1 MIGYIINSNDLAQT
15 LKRNLTLFQ
24 TIKVAYDAAI
34 INAGKEA
41 VRLIKQRV
49 QQRGESAEGT
59 KLVTGSRTPIGAYGQ
74 RQGLARQARGLQT
87 RYQDL
92 TFTGEMM
99 RDFNLVSLRNKL
111 LEVGF
116 QDSLQADKMEEVEAL
131 HGVDIMTVS
140 DEEEE
145 AAVLKLEEGVI
156 GILDKLF
163 S

>member
-1 MIGYIINSNDLAQT
+1 
-15 LKRNLTLFQ
+15 
-24 TIKVAYDAAI
+24 
-34 INAGKEA
+34 
-41 VRLIKQRV
+41 
-49 QQRGESAEGT
+49 
-59 KLVTGSRTPIGAYGQ
+59 
-74 RQGLARQARGLQT
+74 
-87 RYQDL
+87 
-92 TFTGEMM
+92 MM

-116 QDSLQADKMEEVEAL
+116 QDSGQADKMEEVEAL

>member
-1 MIGYIINSNDLAQT
+1 
-15 LKRNLTLFQ
+15 
-24 TIKVAYDAAI
+24 
-34 INAGKEA
+34 
-41 VRLIKQRV
+41 
-49 QQRGESAEGT
+49 
-59 KLVTGSRTPIGAYGQ
+59 
-74 RQGLARQARGLQT
+74 
-87 RYQDL
+87 
-92 TFTGEMM
+92 MM
-99 RDFNLVSLRNKL
+99 RDFNLISLRNKL

-116 QDSLQADKMEEVEAL
+116 QDSGQADKMEEVEAL

>member
-1 MIGYIINSNDLAQT
+1 MIGYIVNNNDSLLKLKQSLTLLQT
-15 LKRNLTLFQ
+15 LNVT
-24 TIKVAYDAAI
+24 YDKALI
-34 INAGKEA
+34 DGGKEA

-59 KLVTGSRTPIGAYGQ
+59 KLVTGSRSPIGAYGQ
-74 RQGLARQARGLQT
+74 RQGRARQARGLQT

-99 RDFNLVSLRNKL
+99 RDFNLISLRSKV

-116 QDSLQADKMEEVEAL
+116 QDSVQADKMEEVEAL

-140 DEEEE
+140 DDEEE
-145 AAVLKLEEGVI
+145 AAVLKLEETLFGV
-156 GILDKLF
+156 LDKMF